1 MPLSILVRGSND
13 VGSAVALFLFRAGFA
28 VAIHDVPRPTVTR
41 RKMAFADAIFYGA
54 AILVDVRAELVTD
67 AEVLTEKIAK
77 QQSIP
82 ISVDSFESFNA
93 VLRPDVLVDARMRK
107 HTQPGIQIGMAPLTI
122 GLGPNFEVGVT
133 TDLVVET
140 AWENAGRVIRHG
152 SALPLKGEPKPIAG
166 HGRDRYLYAPSSGIF
181 FTTYHPGDYVKEG
194 QEIARINDTALHAPL
209 TGILRGI
216 THDGVPVSARTKVI
230 EVDPRSQGADI
241 AGISTRPAMIAQGV
255 LEAVKRWELNYA
267 N

>member
-1 MPLSILVRGSND
+1 
-13 VGSAVALFLFRAGFA
+13 
-28 VAIHDVPRPTVTR
+28 
-41 RKMAFADAIFYGA
+41 MAFADAIFYGA
-54 AILVDVRAELVTD
+54 AILEDVRAELVTG
-67 AEVLTEKIAK
+67 AEVLTEKMAK

-82 ISVDSFESFNA
+82 ISVDKFENINA
-93 VLRPDVLVDARMRK
+93 LLRPDVLVDARMRK